1 MGRVRGGGRGAP
13 SSSRAPRRA
22 CVCAAAL
29 RCSRRCQ
36 SRVYWGGGLCRPLDS
51 HCLRFGDDPEFGDDR
66 KMEKLMKLVLIPHA
80 NSVLSECCFV
90 LERRCSARCQ
100 PVSSPRPVRRPWP
113 GKRQRCRRRGLGVV
127 AVRGR
132 AGLA

>member
-1 MGRVRGGGRGAP
+1 MSGAGGAAPPPAVAPLAGRASALLP
-13 SSSRAPRRA
+13 
-22 CVCAAAL
+22 CAAHGAV
-29 RCSRRCQ
+29 RAVCTE
-36 SRVYWGGGLCRPLDS
+36 GGGLCRPLDS

-90 LERRCSARCQ
+90 LEMRCSARCQ

-113 GKRQRCRRRGLGVV
+113 GKHQRCRRRGLGVV

>member
-1 MGRVRGGGRGAP
+1 MSGAGGAAPPPAVAPLAGRASALLP
-13 SSSRAPRRA
+13 
-22 CVCAAAL
+22 CAAHGAV
-29 RCSRRCQ
+29 RAVCTEE
-36 SRVYWGGGLCRPLDS
+36 GGGLCRPLDS

-90 LERRCSARCQ
+90 LEMRCSARCQ